1 MAESDTLIDAESA
14 AARIF
19 RGAVRIQHVPT
30 DNRGLAYGDGLFET
44 MRGAGG
50 VLPWWERHWQ
60 RLQYGAERLQFP
72 LPPEAPARAE
82 AEQLLAGGDGVVK
95 LLLTRGSGGRGYM
108 PPPHA
113 EPVWILSRH
122 PLPPPATALVTV
134 RWCRTR
140 LSLQPAL
147 AGIKHCNRLE
157 QVLARAE
164 VGSGELDGDGDGDGD
179 GDSDGAA
186 SEGLMRST
194 DGDVVCATAAN
205 VFVLNGD
212 RWSTPLIDRCGVEG
226 TMRAWLLEQ
235 VAVEQRRVSVEQVES
250 ANAVVLVNAVRGI
263 LQVGR
268 LGDRSWAPHPA
279 VSALCRT
286 LASAHPAFTL
296 PPSGPGPME
305 LS

>member
-1 MAESDTLIDAESA
+1 MASRDEVMDANID

-19 RGAVRIQHVPT
+19 RGPTRIDRLPA
-30 DNRGLAYGDGLFET
+30 DNRGLAYGDGIFET

-50 VLPWWERHWQ
+50 ELPWWERHWR
-60 RLQYGAERLQFP
+60 RLQRGAERLQLP
-72 LPPEAPARAE
+72 LPPEALARAE
-82 AEQLLAGGDGVVK
+82 AEQLLGSADAVVK
-95 LLLTRGSGGRGYM
+95 LLLTRGSGGRGYL
-108 PPPHA
+108 PPPVA

-122 PLPPPATALVTV
+122 PLPAPEPSLVTV

-164 VGSGELDGDGDGDGD
+164 DEPGTAPG
-179 GDSDGAA
+179 GAA
-186 SEGLMRST
+186 GEGLMRST
-194 DGDVVCATAAN
+194 DGDAVCATAAN
-205 VFVLNGD
+205 IFVLQRD
-212 RWSTPLIDRCGVEG
+212 CWTTPLIDRCGVEG
-226 TMRAWLLEQ
+226 TMRGWVIEQ
-235 VAVEQRRVSVEQVES
+235 VPVEQRRLCVEDVES
-250 ANAVVLVNAVRGI
+250 ADALVLVNAVRGI

-268 LGDRSWAPHPA
+268 LGDRVWAPHPA
-279 VSALCRT
+279 VSALRRRLST
-286 LASAHPAFTL
+286 AHPAFPL

>member
-1 MAESDTLIDAESA
+1 MTAFHGFSEGVAQAEGP
-14 AARIF
+14 RIF
-19 RGAVRIQHVPT
+19 RGPTRIDSVSA
-30 DNRGLAYGDGLFET
+30 DNRGLAYGDGIFET

-50 VLPWWERHWQ
+50 VLPWWERHWR
-60 RLQYGAERLQFP
+60 RLQRGAGRLQLP
-72 LPPEAPARAE
+72 LPPEALARAE
-82 AEQLLAGGDGVVK
+82 AEQLLMGGDAVVK
-95 LLLTRGSGGRGYM
+95 LLLTRGSGGRGY
-108 PPPHA
+108 PPPPRP

-122 PLPPPATALVTV
+122 PMPEPTSSPLQV

-164 VGSGELDGDGDGDGD
+164 AEPSEAP
-179 GDSDGAA
+179 GDSVA

-194 DGDVVCATAAN
+194 NGDVVCATAAN
-205 VFVLNGD
+205 LFVLHRDG
-212 RWSTPLIDRCGVEG
+212 WSTPLVDRCGVEG
-226 TMRAWLLEQ
+226 TMRGWLLEQ
-235 VAVEQRRVSVEQVES
+235 VTVQQRRLTVEDVES
-250 ANAVVLVNAVRGI
+250 ADALVLVNAVRGI

-268 LGDRSWAPHPA
+268 LGDRAWAPHPA
-279 VSALCRT
+279 VAALRRT
-286 LASAHPAFTL
+286 LATAHPAFSL

>member
-1 MAESDTLIDAESA
+1 MAAYGGVIDGQNDD
-14 AARIF
+14 ARIF
-19 RGAVRIQHVPT
+19 RGPERIGRLPT

-50 VLPWWERHWQ
+50 VLPWWERHWR
-60 RLQYGAERLQFP
+60 RLQRGAGRLQLP
-72 LPPEAPARAE
+72 LPPEALARSE
-82 AEQLLAGGDGVVK
+82 AEQLLSGGDGVVK
-95 LLLTRGSGGRGYM
+95 LLLTRGSGGRGYL

-113 EPVWILSRH
+113 EPFWILSRH
-122 PLPPPATALVTV
+122 PLPPPTTAPVTV

-164 VGSGELDGDGDGDGD
+164 VGSGELDGDG
-179 GDSDGAA
+179 AA

-205 VFVLNGD
+205 VFVLHGD
-212 RWSTPLIDRCGVEG
+212 RWSTPLVDRCGVEG
-226 TMRAWLLEQ
+226 TMRGWLLEQ
-235 VAVEQRRVSVEQVES
+235 IPVEQRRVTVEQVES

-279 VSALCRT
+279 VLALRRT
-286 LASAHPAFTL
+286 LASAHPAFSL

>member
-1 MAESDTLIDAESA
+1 MAASGGVIDGQADD
-14 AARIF
+14 ARIF
-19 RGAVRIQHVPT
+19 RGPERIGRLPT
-30 DNRGLAYGDGLFET
+30 HNRGLAYGDGLFET

-60 RLQYGAERLQFP
+60 RLQRGAGRLQLP
-72 LPPEAPARAE
+72 LPPEALARLE
-82 AEQLLAGGDGVVK
+82 AEQLLSGGDGVVK
-95 LLLTRGSGGRGYM
+95 LLLTRGSGGRGYL

-122 PLPPPATALVTV
+122 PLPRPTTTPVTV

-147 AGIKHCNRLE
+147 AGLKHCNRLE

-164 VGSGELDGDGDGDGD
+164 VGSGEFAG
-179 GDSDGAA
+179 DGAA
-186 SEGLMRST
+186 IEGLMRST

-205 VFVLNGD
+205 VFMLHGD
-212 RWSTPLIDRCGVEG
+212 RWSTPLVDRCGVEG
-226 TMRAWLLEQ
+226 TMRGWLLEQ
-235 VAVEQRRVSVEQVES
+235 VPVQQRRLAVEDVES
-250 ANAVVLVNAVRGI
+250 ADALVLVNAVRGI

-268 LGDRSWAPHPA
+268 LSDRSWAPHPA
-279 VSALCRT
+279 VSALRRT
-286 LASAHPAFTL
+286 LASAHPAFSL

>member
-1 MAESDTLIDAESA
+1 MAQAEGT
-14 AARIF
+14 RMF
-19 RGAVRIQHVPT
+19 RGPTRIDSVSA
-30 DNRGLAYGDGLFET
+30 DNRGLAYGDGIFET
-44 MRGAGG
+44 MRGSAGQ
-50 VLPWWERHWQ
+50 LPWWRRHWR
-60 RLQYGAERLQFP
+60 RLQHGAGRLQLP
-72 LPPEAPARAE
+72 LPPEALARAE
-82 AEQLLAGGDGVVK
+82 AEQLLMGGEGVIK
-95 LLLTRGSGGRGYM
+95 LLLTRGSGGRGYL
-108 PPPHA
+108 PPPRP
-113 EPVWILSRH
+113 EPVWILSLH
-122 PLPPPATALVTV
+122 PLPTPTSSLLTV

-164 VGSGELDGDGDGDGD
+164 AEPGQAP
-179 GDSDGAA
+179 GDSVA

-205 VFVLNGD
+205 LFVLQRD
-212 RWSTPLIDRCGVEG
+212 RWSTPLVDRCGVAG
-226 TMRAWLLEQ
+226 TMRGWLLGQ
-235 VAVEQRRVSVEQVES
+235 IPVQQRRLCVEEVES
-250 ANAVVLVNAVRGI
+250 ADAIVLVNAVRGI

-279 VSALCRT
+279 VLALRRT
-286 LASAHPAFTL
+286 LASAHPAFSL

>member
-1 MAESDTLIDAESA
+1 MAALDTVIDAESA
-14 AARIF
+14 SARIF

-44 MRGAGG
+44 MRGTGG

-60 RLQYGAERLQFP
+60 RLRNGAERLQLS
-72 LPPEAPARAE
+72 LPPEALARAE

-140 LSLQPAL
+140 LSLQPSL

-164 VGSGELDGDGDGDGD
+164 VGSGEAGG
-179 GDSDGAA
+179 DGAA

-205 VFVLNGD
+205 VFVLHGD
-212 RWSTPLIDRCGVEG
+212 RWSTPLVDRCGVEG
-226 TMRAWLLEQ
+226 TMRGWLLEQ
-235 VAVEQRRVSVEQVES
+235 IPVQQRRVSVEQVES

-279 VSALCRT
+279 VSALRRT
-286 LASAHPAFTL
+286 LASAHPAFSL